1 MRRRWARPCG
11 AGATADRGF
20 STRTRDRSSPVDTTR
35 RKAATILGTI
45 LVLLVA
51 VFYVPI
57 MIAQPTV
64 ETLNYVADTL
74 LFAASIL
81 IGAGPLAA
89 RSTVPGNPAR
99 DDASSH

>member
-1 MRRRWARPCG
+1 MLGR
-11 AGATADRGF
+11 
-20 STRTRDRSSPVDTTR
+20 DTTR

-57 MIAQPTV
+57 MFAQPTV

-89 RSTVPGNPAR
+89 RCDVPGNPAR
-99 DDASSH
+99 DDASSHSKAAA